1 LAKIISENCS
11 GFDAMMPVWISISFK
26 FSVIALLALSVGAWL
41 GAAAGWAVACVG
53 LALLY
58 AMQVYQLARLEH
70 WLKSPNADDLPD
82 PWGTWG
88 LVFAGVYRALRQ
100 EAKKRDAVVKE
111 LELFTQAA
119 QALPDGV
126 AMLDRGDQLLW
137 CNEVAAA
144 HLGLSAGSDYG
155 LRLTNLV
162 RVPHL
167 AAFLTSAKPEDT
179 LDYRPTHNPGQLL
192 TLIAIPFS
200 DGRKLLVSFD
210 VTRIERADTTRRD
223 FIANVSHELRTPL
236 TVIHGFLEHMSDAP
250 VMPAEQARR
259 HIALMVQQ
267 SNRMLKLVDDLLML
281 SRLEGGD
288 NPPREERVDVSALA
302 QTLAEDAR
310 ALSADGHH
318 ITVDVP
324 ADAAITG
331 SADELRSAF
340 GNLVSNAVR
349 YTPVTS
355 PSGRITLAWHV
366 DEQGRGVFS
375 VADTGIG
382 IAAEHIPRLT
392 ERFYRVDRG
401 RSRETGGTG
410 LGLAIVKHVL
420 LRHQATLE
428 IKSELGAGSEFKIVF
443 PPWRGVMDVQAPVEA
458 HAA

>member
-1 LAKIISENCS
+1 
-11 GFDAMMPVWISISFK
+11 MPVWISISFK
-26 FSVIALLALSVGAWL
+26 FAVIALLALCVGAWL
-41 GAAAGWAVACVG
+41 GAAAGWAAACGG

-58 AMQVYQLARLEH
+58 AMQVYQLARLER
-70 WLKSPNADDLPD
+70 WLRSPNTDDLPD

-100 EAKKRDAVVKE
+100 EAKKREVVEKE

-126 AMLDRGDQLLW
+126 AMLDGGDQLLW
-137 CNEVAAA
+137 CNDVAAT
-144 HLGLSAGSDYG
+144 HLGLNASSDYG
-155 LRLTNLV
+155 LRLTNIV
-162 RVPHL
+162 RVPRL
-167 AAFLTSAKPEDT
+167 AAFLSSAKPEET
-179 LDYRPTHNPGQLL
+179 LDYRPVHNPGQLL
-192 TLIAIPFS
+192 SLIAIPFS

-210 VTRIERADTTRRD
+210 VSQIERADTTRRD

-288 NPPREERVDVSALA
+288 NPPREERVDVSALTLA
-302 QTLAEDAR
+302 LAEDAR
-310 ALSADGHH
+310 ALSAGHH
-318 ITVDVP
+318 HIAVDVP
-324 ADAAITG
+324 AGAVITG

-340 GNLVSNAVR
+340 SNLVSNAVR
-349 YTPVTS
+349 YTP
-355 PSGRITLAWHV
+355 PDGRITLAWRI
-366 DEQGRGVFS
+366 DEQRRGVFS

-428 IKSELGAGSEFKIVF
+428 IQSELGVGSEFSIVF
-443 PPWRGVMDVQAPVEA
+443 PPWRGIVDATTSVEA

>member
-1 LAKIISENCS
+1 
-11 GFDAMMPVWISISFK
+11 MMPVWISISFK

-41 GAAAGWAVACVG
+41 GVAAGWAAACGG

-58 AMQVYQLARLEH
+58 AMQVYQLARLER
-70 WLKSPNADDLPD
+70 WLKSPNTDDLPD

-100 EAKKRDAVVKE
+100 EGKKREAVEKE

-126 AMLDRGDQLLW
+126 AMLDGGDQLLW
-137 CNEVAAA
+137 CNDVAAA
-144 HLGLSAGSDYG
+144 HLGLNAGSDYG
-155 LRLTNLV
+155 LRLTNIV
-162 RVPHL
+162 RVPRL
-167 AAFLTSAKPEDT
+167 AAFLTSSKPEET
-179 LDYRPTHNPGQLL
+179 LDYRPAHNPGQLL
-192 TLIAIPFS
+192 SLIAIPFS

-210 VTRIERADTTRRD
+210 VTQVERADTTRRD

-288 NPPREERVDVSALA
+288 NPPHAERVEVSALTQA
-302 QTLAEDAR
+302 LAEDAR
-310 ALSADGHH
+310 ALSEGRHH
-318 ITVDVP
+318 IAVDVP
-324 ADAAITG
+324 ADAVITG

-349 YTPVTS
+349 YTPQG
-355 PSGRITLAWHV
+355 GRVTLAWRI
-366 DEQGRGVFS
+366 DEQGRSVFS

-382 IAAEHIPRLT
+382 IAPEHIPRLT

-410 LGLAIVKHVL
+410 LGLAIVKHVS
-420 LRHQATLE
+420 LRHHATLE
-428 IKSELGAGSEFKIVF
+428 IQSELGAGSEFRIVF
-443 PPWRGVMDVQAPVEA
+443 PPWRGIVDTPAPVEA

>member
-1 LAKIISENCS
+1 
-11 GFDAMMPVWISISFK
+11 MMPIWLSLLLK
-26 FSVIALLALSVGAWL
+26 FTAIAVTALSIGLWL
-41 GAAAGWAVACVG
+41 GAVAGWVTACVG
-53 LALLY
+53 LALLH
-58 AMQVYQLARLEH
+58 ALHVYQLARMER
-70 WLKSPNADDLPD
+70 WLKNPDADHLPD
-82 PWGTWG
+82 AWGTWG
-88 LVFAGVYRALRQ
+88 LVFAGVHRALRY
-100 EAKKRDAVVKE
+100 EAKKRDTVEKE

-126 AMLDRGDQLLW
+126 AMLDGGDQLLW
-137 CNEVAAA
+137 CNDTAAE
-144 HLGLSAGSDYG
+144 HLGLRSDRDYG

-162 RVPHL
+162 RVPRL
-167 AAFLTSAKPEDT
+167 AAFLGSAQAEAS
-179 LDYRPTHNPGQLL
+179 LEYRPAHNPGQLL
-192 TLIAIPFS
+192 SLIAIPFS
-200 DGRKLLVSFD
+200 DSRKLLVSFD
-210 VTRIERADTTRRD
+210 ISQIERADTTRRD

-259 HIALMVQQ
+259 HIALMEQQ

-288 NPPREERVDVSALA
+288 NPPREARVDISALVQA
-302 QTLAEDAR
+302 LADDAR
-310 ALSADGHH
+310 ALSAGRHH
-318 ITVDVP
+318 IATDVP
-324 ADAAITG
+324 ADAVITG

-340 GNLVSNAVR
+340 GNLASNAVR
-349 YTPVTS
+349 YTPQG
-355 PSGRITLAWHV
+355 GRVTLAWRI
-366 DEQGRGVFS
+366 DEQGRGIFS

-420 LRHQATLE
+420 LRHQAALE
-428 IKSELGAGSEFKIVF
+428 IQSELGVGSEFRIVF
-443 PPWRGVMDVQAPVEA
+443 PPWRGLVDVPAVVEA